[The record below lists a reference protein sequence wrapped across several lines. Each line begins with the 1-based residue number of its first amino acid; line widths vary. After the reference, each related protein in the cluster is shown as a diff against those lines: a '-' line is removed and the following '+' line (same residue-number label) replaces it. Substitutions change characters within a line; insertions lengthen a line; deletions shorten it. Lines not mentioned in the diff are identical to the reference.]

1 MSMSK
6 KILVVDD
13 NEWIL
18 EMMYE
23 LLVPS
28 VKVPVQKLGSIA
40 EILFPGMIE
49 DQPEY
54 Y

>member
-1 MSMSK
+1 MNMPK

-13 NEWIL
+13 NKWIL

-28 VKVPVQKLGSIA
+28 VNIPDCKLGDRVK
-40 EILFPGMIE
+40 ILFPSMVE
-49 DQPEY
+49 DQQE
-54 Y
+54 

>member
-18 EMMYE
+18 EMMYK

-28 VKVPVQKLGSIA
+28 VKVPEKLGTGPA
-40 EILFPGMIE
+40 RDNVEGALFTRFC
-49 DQPEY
+49 
-54 Y
+54 